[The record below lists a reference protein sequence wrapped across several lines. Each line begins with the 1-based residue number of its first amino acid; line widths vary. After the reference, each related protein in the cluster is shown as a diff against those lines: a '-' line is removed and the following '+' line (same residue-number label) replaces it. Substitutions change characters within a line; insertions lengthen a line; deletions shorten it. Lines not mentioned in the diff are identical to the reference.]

1 MTTRAQ
7 ISLNVESRGLPCAQT
22 PKFLGWK
29 FSLQVANELS
39 CKGGVFRRSWLKL
52 ALPSGFPPP
61 TRECGF
67 SLHA

>member
-7 ISLNVESRGLPCAQT
+7 ISLNVESRGFPCAQT

-29 FSLQVANELS
+29 FSLQVPNELS
-39 CKGGVFRRSWLKL
+39 GKDGVFRRSWLKF
-52 ALPSGFPPP
+52 ALPSRFLS